1 MTSDTY
7 NRFVISYLH
16 FVYSQLLYI
25 LFSFRNY
32 VVQYVVELNDPN
44 VTILL
49 VQQLFGNYARLSRNK
64 YGSHVVQ
71 KFLKIHYIDHSMIV
85 YDLLKDID
93 TLLVDPFGNYVIQT
107 AWFVCEVMNIRA
119 VHCLMLWSLC
129 VKIMLSIMRMVF
141 GVCRTYCASF

>member
-1 MTSDTY
+1 M
-7 NRFVISYLH
+7 
-16 FVYSQLLYI
+16 
-25 LFSFRNY
+25 
-32 VVQYVVELNDPN
+32 VQYVVELNDPN

-49 VQQLFGNYARLSRNK
+49 VQQLFGNYALLSRNK

-107 AWFVCEVMNIRA
+107 AWFVCEVMNIKA
-119 VHCLMLWSLC
+119 VH
-129 VKIMLSIMRMVF
+129 
-141 GVCRTYCASF
+141 